1 MYKTV
6 IIYTPLFIMIHMF
19 QQYQYAIMTPN
30 FNCFAYIL
38 MHSTHSSSM
47 SPISPFL
54 SCFKFYLFSIYFQ
67 CHFCCFNNYLH
78 LQQFQCFQFTFLSSS
93 FSMFF
98 HAFAITHIENKKVL
112 EYNQMVN
119 AKLLIMLDCKQ
130 LNIWLS
136 LTRGMQL
143 ARKHII
149 AYR

>member
-1 MYKTV
+1 
-6 IIYTPLFIMIHMF
+6 MIHMF
-19 QQYQYAIMTPN
+19 QWYQYAIMTPN
-30 FNCFAYIL
+30 FNHFAYIL
-38 MHSTHSSSM
+38 MHSTHSSSV

-54 SCFKFYLFSIYFQ
+54 PCFKFYLFSIYFQ

-78 LQQFQCFQFTFLSSS
+78 LQQFQCFQLLFFSSS
-93 FSMFF
+93 FSTFF

-112 EYNQMVN
+112 KYNQMVN

-149 AYR
+149 ACR